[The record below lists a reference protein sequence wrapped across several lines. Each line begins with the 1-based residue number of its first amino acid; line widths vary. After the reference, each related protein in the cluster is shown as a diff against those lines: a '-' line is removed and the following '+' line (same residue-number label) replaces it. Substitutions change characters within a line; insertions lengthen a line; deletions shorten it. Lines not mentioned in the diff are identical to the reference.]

1 MTYLIMMDV
10 NVDDDNIMED
20 WELEDAIKE
29 MLNMVSIEHF
39 RVFKLWKENYI

>member
-1 MTYLIMMDV
+1 MTYSIMMDV

-39 RVFKLWKENYI
+39 RVLDITD

>member
-1 MTYLIMMDV
+1 MTYSIMMDV

-29 MLNMVSIEHF
+29 MLNMVGVEHF
-39 RVFKLWKENYI
+39 RVLDITD